1 MVLRTSGQG
10 TDTDEEVVAV
20 NEASHRRGKRVKRV
34 GHVIALYISALCTY
48 YRLQVGK
55 ASCLTVV
62 LTTNVYAPNT

>member
-1 MVLRTSGQG
+1 MVLRASGQG
-10 TDTDEEVVAV
+10 TDTGEKVAAV

-48 YRLQVGK
+48 YRLQVK